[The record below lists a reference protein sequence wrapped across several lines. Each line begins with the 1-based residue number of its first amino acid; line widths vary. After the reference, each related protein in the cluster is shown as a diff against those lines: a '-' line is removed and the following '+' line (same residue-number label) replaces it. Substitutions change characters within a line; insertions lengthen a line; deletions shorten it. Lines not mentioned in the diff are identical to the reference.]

1 MVTKPQFLIAAPSSG
16 SGKTTITLGLLR
28 YLKNQGFN
36 IQPFKCGPDYL
47 DTKHHGWAS
56 GKISIN
62 LDTFMSSKE
71 HVVEVYRKYTSS
83 ADISVIEGV
92 MGLFDGAK
100 KMEGSSAEIA
110 EILNLPII
118 LVVNAKATAYSVAPL
133 LYGFKN
139 FYPTIK
145 IAGVI
150 FNCVSGESHYQFLK
164 DACEDVGLNALG
176 YVPKR
181 EGLHLPSRHLG
192 LQISN
197 EVEYNSIIDEI
208 ATQIAKN
215 VDIKRLLE
223 VSMSSAPKFENS
235 EVKSSKPLKISVAK
249 DEAFNFTYHE
259 NLKSLEKLGIVT
271 FFSPLNDQTLP
282 QTDLLYLAGGYPELY
297 LEKLSSNIAM
307 REAIFNYCHNGGKVL
322 AECGGMMYLCDAIVA
337 EDLKE
342 YPTVGFFSQ
351 KASMENMKLSLGYRK
366 FMLNEEIFLG
376 HEFHY
381 SKLINPQTDLA
392 IGEVYSARNS
402 AVDTFVF
409 KKKNTIA
416 SYIHFYWGE
425 KNLFEYFFTDEK

>member
-36 IQPFKCGPDYL
+36 VQPFKCGPDYL

-83 ADISVIEGV
+83 ADVSVIEGV

-176 YVPKR
+176 YVPK
-181 EGLHLPSRHLG
+181 EKVFICHP
-192 LQISN
+192 
-197 EVEYNSIIDEI
+197 
-208 ATQIAKN
+208 
-215 VDIKRLLE
+215 DILDF
-223 VSMSSAPKFENS
+223 KF
-235 EVKSSKPLKISVAK
+235 
-249 DEAFNFTYHE
+249 
-259 NLKSLEKLGIVT
+259 
-271 FFSPLNDQTLP
+271 
-282 QTDLLYLAGGYPELY
+282 
-297 LEKLSSNIAM
+297 
-307 REAIFNYCHNGGKVL
+307 R
-322 AECGGMMYLCDAIVA
+322 
-337 EDLKE
+337 
-342 YPTVGFFSQ
+342 
-351 KASMENMKLSLGYRK
+351 MK
-366 FMLNEEIFLG
+366 
-376 HEFHY
+376 
-381 SKLINPQTDLA
+381 
-392 IGEVYSARNS
+392 
-402 AVDTFVF
+402 
-409 KKKNTIA
+409 
-416 SYIHFYWGE
+416 
-425 KNLFEYFFTDEK
+425 